1 MKFNLS
7 DEDRAAL
14 DKRIA
19 EVEKLTGAQIIL
31 ATTKRSD
38 SYAEIPWKA
47 FSVGTSLSGLIVFI
61 IGFLLPLWV
70 TNTAILLSVTSVL
83 ASGIL
88 LAVLTIIC
96 QGIARFFLPSQR
108 KETETL
114 QYAQSLFLSRELFA
128 TSGRRGILIMISL
141 FERQVVILPD
151 IALID
156 KLNPEIIKKVISEMT
171 GTLKKNEVRK
181 AFEAGL
187 TGIQPY
193 LVMAESVDSNRN
205 ELSNDI
211 ISEDSL

>member
-171 GTLKKNEVRK
+171 GTLKKNKVRK